1 MSPARFGLTS
11 CEDCAARS
19 QITAIVHSQRQ
30 CTNALRAD
38 CVAMLDVIMAR
49 WQILRRSRHSRSAPT
64 VLRRLEGAQHRRGG
78 RVDHHAAA
86 SVGAQAAADEVLA
99 KLV

>member
-1 MSPARFGLTS
+1 
-11 CEDCAARS
+11 
-19 QITAIVHSQRQ
+19 
-30 CTNALRAD
+30 
-38 CVAMLDVIMAR
+38 MLDVTMAR
-49 WQILRRSRHSRSAPT
+49 WQILRRPFDSSRSAPT

-86 SVGAQAAADEVLA
+86 SVGAQAAAEVLA